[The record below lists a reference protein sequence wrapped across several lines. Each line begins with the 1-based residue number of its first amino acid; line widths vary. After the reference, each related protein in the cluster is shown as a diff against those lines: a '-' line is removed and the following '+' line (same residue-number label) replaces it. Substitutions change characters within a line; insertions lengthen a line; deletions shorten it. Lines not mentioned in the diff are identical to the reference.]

1 MSADATSDTVQSR
14 PPIPYRGRRVTWGVV
29 VPFVITAGTFYLIS
43 TWLPRLPEQVVLQWG
58 PDGTPNRFG
67 PVWELISITG
77 VFAVISFL
85 VLAGFALF
93 TGRTGFIRRM
103 VCGLATGLALL
114 FAGIMLDP
122 LAHQL
127 DRPSG
132 EGPAYNELGILVV
145 MGVALAGGILA
156 ASAAGKDPRRPS
168 GKPVTGEQAELAPDE
183 RALWVKTI
191 TPGRRFLLVF
201 TAAVAAYLALMGG
214 IAWWAQS
221 WVTVIIALVPVP
233 LVLVLFAWRV
243 RVDSRGLTAASFM
256 GWPKLHVPA
265 DEVEGAQLGEV
276 KSPMGEFGGWGI
288 RSSLQHPAGAIGVVI
303 RAGEALEVARSG
315 GRKIVVTVDDAATG
329 AALLNAKAHR
339 ARQSSGVE

>member
-14 PPIPYRGRRVTWGVV
+14 PPIPYRGRRVTWGAV
-29 VPFVITAGTFYLIS
+29 VPVAVLASAFLLVLS
-43 TWLPRLPEQVVLQWG
+43 WLPRLPEEVALQWG
-58 PDGTPNRFG
+58 PQDVNRYG
-67 PVWELISITG
+67 SVWELVG
-77 VFAVISFL
+77 VLGAVAALSVS
-85 VLAGFALF
+85 VLAGFALC
-93 TGRTGFIRRM
+93 TGRTAFIRRM
-103 VCGLATGLALL
+103 VLGLATGQAVL
-114 FAGIMLDP
+114 FAGLML
-122 LAHQL
+122 ASVAVQL
-127 DRPSG
+127 DLAPG
-132 EGPAYNELGILVV
+132 EVPDAPELGMLIGLAA
-145 MGVALAGGILA
+145 ALAAGALA
-156 ASAAGKDPRRPS
+156 AGLAGKDPRMPAT
-168 GKPVTGEQAELAPDE
+168 GPVTGAQAELAPDE
-183 RALWVKTI
+183 RAVWVKTVS
-191 TPGRRFLLVF
+191 PSRRFLAWFTVIAVLYLVSMG
-201 TAAVAAYLALMGG
+201 ALA
-214 IAWWAQS
+214 WSVQS
-221 WVTVIIALVPVP
+221 WFTLVLTLLPVP

-288 RSSLQHPAGAIGVVI
+288 RSSLQHPAGTIGVVI